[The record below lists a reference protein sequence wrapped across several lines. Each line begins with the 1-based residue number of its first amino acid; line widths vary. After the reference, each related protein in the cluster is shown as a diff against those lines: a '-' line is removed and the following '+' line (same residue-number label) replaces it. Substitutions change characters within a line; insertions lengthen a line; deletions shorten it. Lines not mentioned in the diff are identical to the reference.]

1 MLYLATNADRGL
13 APPTLTRKVAVIGF
27 AHRWAG
33 LDPPHEQPGGALVT
47 DTLAGIGRERLHALK
62 KKVAAE
68 VDTMFT
74 VLLQLQGHRL
84 ADVRN
89 RAILSFDIVSAM
101 QRSELVALDV
111 ADIQVEQRGV
121 RVTIRRSKTDQTGGL
136 EPFASRNTDR
146 SSFTSR
152 P

>member
-1 MLYLATNADRGL
+1 
-13 APPTLTRKVAVIGF
+13 
-27 AHRWAG
+27 
-33 LDPPHEQPGGALVT
+33 
-47 DTLAGIGRERLHALK
+47 
-62 KKVAAE
+62 
-68 VDTMFT
+68 MFT